1 MPHSVRATNLN
12 AAVTITTTTTTN
24 TALATTTTT
33 LRIRTPVPPSPMLA
47 DWSRAQDRSSI
58 TFAEILLAG
67 ATAAKWATPLHP
79 PLTHAHT
86 VTRHFCF
93 RGPHLRVLLSAA
105 TLPPRLC

>member
-1 MPHSVRATNLN
+1 MPHSVRATNLT

-67 ATAAKWATPLHP
+67 ATAAKWAT
-79 PLTHAHT
+79 
-86 VTRHFCF
+86 
-93 RGPHLRVLLSAA
+93 LLPSSPYPRAYCDPRFLFSRSASSGA
-105 TLPPRLC
+105 SFGRNPSP